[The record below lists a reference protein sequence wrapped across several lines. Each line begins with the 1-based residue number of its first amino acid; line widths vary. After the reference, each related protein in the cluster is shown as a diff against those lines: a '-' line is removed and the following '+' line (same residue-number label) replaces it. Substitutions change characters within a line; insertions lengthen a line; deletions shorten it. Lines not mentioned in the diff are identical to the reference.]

1 MWYRPL
7 LSDST
12 MTVIF
17 VFAFRACTKAARN
30 GAPSGPVT
38 VPEIV
43 AAYANEAEITIALT
57 KPRMFLSLNGCIR
70 PPLSHYLR
78 CLHAGTRT
86 KIRLGPVDIPHGGRD
101 GSCARVF
108 RRGDFPREWQ
118 VEPRL

>member
-38 VPEIV
+38 VPVIV
-43 AAYANEAEITIALT
+43 APYANEAMIRMALT
-57 KPRMFLSLNGCIR
+57 KPRMVLSLNGCKI
-70 PPLSHYLR
+70 PPRSLWQGR
-78 CLHAGTRT
+78 FDAGTETENQGSKLSPVRF
-86 KIRLGPVDIPHGGRD
+86 IGPMVD
-101 GSCARVF
+101 
-108 RRGDFPREWQ
+108 
-118 VEPRL
+118 L